1 MLEQIADAAWIGA
14 LWGVWI
20 GVAGLISSVVLLIV
34 MIMFRAIDEWD
45 R

>member
-14 LWGVWI
+14 LWGIGIGIAGFVSSVFI
-20 GVAGLISSVVLLIV
+20 GVV

>member
-14 LWGVWI
+14 LWGVGI
-20 GVAGLISSVVLLIV
+20 GVAGLISSVAVIVV